1 MDFNDIQ
8 SAWNDNKSEN
18 VVLPTN
24 LDKLK
29 SANMPIDKVRKNL
42 RFELVIQTI
51 AMTLFG
57 FLPLVE
63 RFPANMIAPYYLIYA
78 IMVAISI
85 YYLGKLFLFYNRLN
99 KTVLNTK
106 DSLYET
112 YFDIR
117 LNMELYK
124 TFTFSLLPFFILY
137 FIGYVSYK
145 TPKLSQLINGEV
157 QHSKLIILLIILIA
171 ILLLI
176 AFFTELWV
184 QSLYGKYAKQVKKV
198 IDELKEE

>member
-8 SAWNDNKSEN
+8 SAWNKDNKEN
-18 VVLPTN
+18 IVLPTN
-24 LDKLK
+24 LEKLK

-51 AMTLFG
+51 AMLCFG
-57 FLPLVE
+57 LIPMLT
-63 RFPANMIAPYYLIYA
+63 RFPANMVVPYYLIYA

-85 YYLGKLFLFYNRLN
+85 YYLGKLFLFYKRLN
-99 KTVLNTK
+99 KIALNTK

-124 TFTFSLLPFFILY
+124 TFTFALLPFFIIYL
-137 FIGYVSYK
+137 IGYIYYK
-145 TPKLSQLINGEV
+145 IPKFADLLSSQLQQN
-157 QHSKLIILLIILIA
+157 KLLVLLLILIFTIILIG
-171 ILLLI
+171 
-176 AFFTELWV
+176 FVTEIWV
-184 QSLYGKYAKQVKKV
+184 QSVYGKYAKQIRKV
-198 IDELKEE
+198 LDELKE

>member
-8 SAWNDNKSEN
+8 SAWDNDKSDN
-18 VVLPTN
+18 VELPNN
-24 LDKLK
+24 LEKLK
-29 SANMPIDKVRKNL
+29 SVNMPVDKIRKNL
-42 RFELVIQTI
+42 RFELVVQTI
-51 AMTLFG
+51 AMICFG
-57 FLPLVE
+57 FTPAIDK
-63 RFPANMIAPYYLIYA
+63 FPANMIVPFYLIYS

-85 YYLGKLFLFYNRLN
+85 YYLGKLFFFYNRLN

-137 FIGYVSYK
+137 FVGYIYYK
-145 TPKLSQLINGEV
+145 IPKFADLLTGQMQQN
-157 QHSKLIILLIILIA
+157 KLL

-176 AFFTELWV
+176 LIFTIIVIGLATELWV
-184 QSLYGKYAKQVKKV
+184 QSLYGKYAKQIRKV
-198 IDELKEE
+198 LDELKE

>member
-8 SAWNDNKSEN
+8 SAWNNDKSDN
-18 VVLPTN
+18 VVLPNN
-24 LDKLK
+24 LEKLK

-42 RFELVIQTI
+42 RFELIIQTI
-51 AMTLFG
+51 ALISFG
-57 FLPLVE
+57 FIPMLT
-63 RFPANMIAPYYLIYA
+63 RFPANMVAPYYLIYA

-85 YYLGKLFLFYNRLN
+85 YYLGKLFFFYNRLN
-99 KTVLNTK
+99 KSILNTK

-137 FIGYVSYK
+137 FVGYIFYK
-145 TPKLSQLINGEV
+145 VPKFADLLSGEI
-157 QHSKLIILLIILIA
+157 QQNKLPVLLIILIFTI
-171 ILLLI
+171 ILIGL
-176 AFFTELWV
+176 ATEIWI
-184 QSLYGKYAKQVKKV
+184 QSLYGKYAKQIRKV
-198 IDELKEE
+198 LDELKE

>member
-8 SAWNDNKSEN
+8 SAWNNEN
-18 VVLPTN
+18 VKNVSLPTN
-24 LDKLK
+24 FDKLQ

-42 RFELVIQTI
+42 RFELLLQSV
-51 AMTLFG
+51 AMIGFG
-57 FLPLVE
+57 FVPLYSL
-63 RFPANMIAPYYLIYA
+63 FPANMVKPYYLIYA

-85 YYLGKLFLFYNRLN
+85 YYLGKLFLFHNRLN

-124 TFTFSLLPFFILY
+124 TFTFALLPFFILY
-137 FIGYVSYK
+137 AVGYIFYK
-145 TPKLSQLINGEV
+145 VPKFTQLVNGEIE
-157 QHSKLIILLIILIA
+157 QINLAALLIILIVA
-171 ILLLI
+171 ILFI
-176 AFFTELWV
+176 GFFTELWV
-184 QSLYGKYAKQVKKV
+184 QSMYGKYAKQIKKV
-198 IDELKEE
+198 LDELKE